1 MSQFSTQL
9 QPYLPRIDFDLR
21 TRVEQL
27 DHLVNFLVN
36 RLDEA
41 TNKISQ
47 TEKNNFEWFQSIT
60 ECHRH
65 FKEELTNIRVS
76 QTLMER
82 ELKTVMARIN
92 ENFINSDVSQI
103 LLERGLK
110 TVVTQNKSLTN
121 DFIKLNQDF
130 ENLKTSTSPSVENSK
145 ISRKPFRTNNNQS
158 PESSSDSDF
167 FELNQLSFEHTAQN
181 SSISDQS
188 DVSKSCVKIPLLYHD
203 PLPPLYVKPK
213 RKKRKVKSSEAHKK
227 KTPENSA
234 RYSSKNSAQKKI
246 AISIENLNK
255 NSAPENKIAAS
266 NPSSFDL
273 KHLSSNF
280 HDDTSK
286 KNTTS
291 NSSMKPQKISFE
303 ISQNS
308 LETPIE
314 ITPETLFENFTDVEK
329 SYFDPLKKANKKI
342 LERSSTSNF
351 HNQGSSAQPQNN
363 DSKFSYG
370 YPRYSSDKFQDETAE
385 TTQIN
390 LPPPDPRLFT

>member
-167 FELNQLSFEHTAQN
+167 FELNELSF
-181 SSISDQS
+181 
-188 DVSKSCVKIPLLYHD
+188 
-203 PLPPLYVKPK
+203 
-213 RKKRKVKSSEAHKK
+213 
-227 KTPENSA
+227 
-234 RYSSKNSAQKKI
+234 
-246 AISIENLNK
+246 
-255 NSAPENKIAAS
+255 
-266 NPSSFDL
+266 
-273 KHLSSNF
+273 
-280 HDDTSK
+280 
-286 KNTTS
+286 
-291 NSSMKPQKISFE
+291 
-303 ISQNS
+303 
-308 LETPIE
+308 
-314 ITPETLFENFTDVEK
+314 
-329 SYFDPLKKANKKI
+329 
-342 LERSSTSNF
+342 
-351 HNQGSSAQPQNN
+351 
-363 DSKFSYG
+363 
-370 YPRYSSDKFQDETAE
+370 
-385 TTQIN
+385 
-390 LPPPDPRLFT
+390 